1 MLNETETAH
10 APLAPQRAFRQNWW
24 TDAEDHVI
32 AQALGGRTG
41 VKEAELDKLIP
52 GRTWRAIREHWY
64 NIRARTVRG
73 PDGIWIVEKP
83 HGSKLPSKP
92 RGYTAETMRW
102 ARKAVL
108 ARDVDAICILGMT
121 GVDMRRVFPGLK
133 L

>member
-1 MLNETETAH
+1 MLNETKTAH

-24 TDAEDHVI
+24 TDEESQTI
-32 AQALGGRTG
+32 AQRLGGTTNVKAKELDDLLPGRTG
-41 VKEAELDKLIP
+41 RVVLD
-52 GRTWRAIREHWY
+52 RWY
-64 NIRARTVRG
+64 NMKSRTRLI
-73 PDGIWIVEKP
+73 DGVWVFEP
-83 HGSKLPSKP
+83 PSAVNWPQAP